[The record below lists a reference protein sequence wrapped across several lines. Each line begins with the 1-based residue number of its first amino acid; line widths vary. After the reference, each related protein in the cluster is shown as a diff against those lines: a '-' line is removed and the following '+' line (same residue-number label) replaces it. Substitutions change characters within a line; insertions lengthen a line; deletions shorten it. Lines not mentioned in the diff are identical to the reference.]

1 MSYRSFLSTRPSTNR
16 SSNSNGRG
24 YRSFKLALRD
34 AFMGPYGSQ
43 SPDMFDE
50 SNPAGISAGEG
61 FQNELLRGIRNLWRG
76 ATGSG
81 LTDRDIQ
88 MNQMNMK
95 NVEDTAAAQVSG
107 YLKAGVN
114 PALMYGS
121 GGQQTAPNSSATGSG
136 SFSDLMQVLMLP
148 AQIKLMNAQAKNTD
162 ANTQK
167 QISETEQIK
176 QVMQFYPRLTEHTI
190 AEITSR
196 TGLNLTNI
204 SKVEA
209 DIAIAEFEKIIKGN
223 EAKYS
228 DEFYR
233 LRNRVEEATELNQ
246 KASALDAYM
255 KALWTEY
262 ETQYTKTHNGARP
275 SSSSL
280 LALADAVMSWLGVDG
295 SEVGGAVTTVVER
308 VVSEIGADGDYSGSL
323 ANAAGRSLAGD
334 PWKIKGKTL
343 VEHGKSLWSRGKR
356 ALTGRGL
363 IR

>member
-1 MSYRSFLSTRPSTNR
+1 MSRYNRFRNSLSGYT
-16 SSNSNGRG
+16 GRG
-24 YRSFKLALRD
+24 TNPFATDDSFGNSLKNFGGNIASSGWFSKFSHFVEDL
-34 AFMGPYGSQ
+34 
-43 SPDMFDE
+43 
-50 SNPAGISAGEG
+50 GIGEG
-61 FQNELLRGIRNLWRG
+61 IENLWKG
-76 ATGSG
+76 FTGSG
-81 LTDRDIQ
+81 LTKRDIEL
-88 MNQMNMK
+88 NQMNMQ
-95 NVEDTAAAQVSG
+95 NVEDTAAAQVAG
-107 YLKAGVN
+107 YQKAGIN
-114 PALMYGS
+114 PALMYGA
-121 GGQQTAPNSSATGSG
+121 GGQQTAPSSSAVGTGSL
-136 SFSDLMQVLMLP
+136 SDLMQVLMLP

-204 SKVEA
+204 SKEEA
-209 DIAIAEFEKIIKGN
+209 NIAILDFEKIIKSN

-255 KALWTEY
+255 KALWIEY
-262 ETQYTKTHNGARP
+262 ETNYTKEHNGARP

-280 LALADAVMSWLGVDG
+280 LALADAIMSWIGVDG
-295 SEVGGAVTTVVER
+295 SEVGGVITQKVTEVVT
-308 VVSEIGADGDYSGSL
+308 EIAGEEPKNGSTMQDI
-323 ANAAGRSLAGD
+323 GRGLAGE

-343 VEHGKSLWSRGKR
+343 VEHGKSLWHR
-356 ALTGRGL
+356 AKQGL
-363 IR
+363 RLK